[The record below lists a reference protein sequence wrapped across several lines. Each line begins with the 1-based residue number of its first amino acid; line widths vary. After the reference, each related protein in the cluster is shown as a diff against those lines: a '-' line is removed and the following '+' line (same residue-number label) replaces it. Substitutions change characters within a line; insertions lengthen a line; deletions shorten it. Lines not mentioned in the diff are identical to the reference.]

1 MTDMALL
8 ARWLAYGLGI
18 VFITYVVA
26 KIVGYGL
33 AKGIIEALK
42 RSKKNGD

>member
-18 VFITYVVA
+18 IFTVYVVA
-26 KIVGYGL
+26 KIIGYGL
-33 AKGIIEALK
+33 AKGILEALK
-42 RSKKNGD
+42 RSNKNGN